1 MTAVKL
7 PGELVLVT
15 NREPYSHERTSKGI
29 ICRKGVGGVVSA
41 LDSTMRKT
49 GGTWVAWG
57 SNKADFENG
66 DVVKV
71 PCSSPCYTLKRV
83 KLSEKEREFYYRGF
97 SNRTL
102 WPVFHLFTEKAI
114 FNTQFWKMYVKANT
128 KFAKAVIDVATE
140 NSFVWVHDYHL
151 SLVPSMIQ
159 NTAHKIAFFW
169 HIPWVSWNTFSKI
182 PWRDEI
188 FNGLLGSDLI
198 GFHTKYYAQN
208 FLECAEQLG
217 FQVNKKQS
225 IVHHGDRDV
234 KIGVFPVGIDYKQFT
249 SVKNRSHTLRS
260 KIKGEKIIFGIDRL
274 DYTKGI
280 LERMLAFK
288 QFIEK
293 NPQWKGKIT
302 LVQVATPSRTKVE
315 EYRTMKHELDE
326 SVGCINGEYST
337 VDWTPIKYFYQPVSF
352 DNLVKYYKMA
362 DVVLVTPIMDGM
374 NLVVKEYIA
383 AKDTGVVILSE
394 FAGAAEELKEAI
406 IVNPYDIN
414 AIAEGIKEAVEM
426 PEDEKKKRFMALK
439 KRVRQKDVNWW
450 MEKFFSEWQKLYT
463 PAHPELGSA

>member
-1 MTAVKL
+1 
-7 PGELVLVT
+7 
-15 NREPYSHERTSKGI
+15 
-29 ICRKGVGGVVSA
+29 
-41 LDSTMRKT
+41 
-49 GGTWVAWG
+49 
-57 SNKADFENG
+57 
-66 DVVKV
+66 
-71 PCSSPCYTLKRV
+71 
-83 KLSEKEREFYYRGF
+83 
-97 SNRTL
+97 
-102 WPVFHLFTEKAI
+102 
-114 FNTQFWKMYVKANT
+114 
-128 KFAKAVIDVATE
+128 
-140 NSFVWVHDYHL
+140 
-151 SLVPSMIQ
+151 
-159 NTAHKIAFFW
+159 
-169 HIPWVSWNTFSKI
+169 
-182 PWRDEI
+182 
-188 FNGLLGSDLI
+188 
-198 GFHTKYYAQN
+198 
-208 FLECAEQLG
+208 
-217 FQVNKKQS
+217 
-225 IVHHGDRDV
+225 
-234 KIGVFPVGIDYKQFT
+234 
-249 SVKNRSHTLRS
+249 
-260 KIKGEKIIFGIDRL
+260 DRL

-337 VDWTPIKYFYQPVSF
+337 VDWTPIKYFYQSVSF

-362 DVVLVTPIMDGM
+362 DVILVTPIMDGM

-439 KRVRQKDVNWW
+439 GKVRQKDINWW
-450 MEKFFSEWQKLYT
+450 MEKFFSEWQKLYI
-463 PAHPELGSA
+463 PAHPESGSA